1 MLAIALLDLTLL
13 MFKEISTWRSQLKLI
28 IKFSFWKNELN
39 CYKNFNWDVAESV
52 IEVPVKYD
60 ISPLLNGKIDVLPGY
75 VINEPIVAQEKGYEV
90 NIIWPSDYDIDFYSM
105 TLFTT
110 EKMIRKNPDLVQRFI
125 DATLEG
131 WNYAYENPNEAV
143 SYTLM
148 YSSELNKKHETKMM
162 LASLG
167 LLKPDN
173 NPIGY
178 IDKEVLESMQDILLN
193 NRDMKNKINLDEV
206 YTNNFLDNY
215 YGSNN

>member
-1 MLAIALLDLTLL
+1 
-13 MFKEISTWRSQLKLI
+13 
-28 IKFSFWKNELN
+28 
-39 CYKNFNWDVAESV
+39 
-52 IEVPVKYD
+52 
-60 ISPLLNGKIDVLPGY
+60 
-75 VINEPIVAQEKGYEV
+75 
-90 NIIWPSDYDIDFYSM
+90 M